1 MIEYRTVD
9 SPIGLLTLAGR
20 DPVLTNLRMVDQ
32 TYEPS
37 RTGWTENPRAFAGA
51 VEQLGAYFAGEL
63 TEFDIELDLRGSE
76 FQRRVWRALQT
87 IPYGETRSY
96 GEIAEQIGAP
106 GAARAV
112 GLANGHN
119 PIAIVVPCH
128 RVIGAS
134 EADRIRRRTGPQT
147 NAAGAGE
154 APLAGEP
161 DAIRLSG
168 CRAGKTGQHK
178 DFRFHSP
185 RLPSVKSARN
195 RGRRP
200 APKS

>member
-87 IPYGETRSY
+87 IPTGN
-96 GEIAEQIGAP
+96 Q
-106 GAARAV
+106 
-112 GLANGHN
+112 
-119 PIAIVVPCH
+119 VV
-128 RVIGAS
+128 RRNRR
-134 EADRIRRRTGPQT
+134 ADRRAWRRARRRIGQRAQPDRDR
-147 NAAGAGE
+147 GA
-154 APLAGEP
+154 
-161 DAIRLSG
+161 
-168 CRAGKTGQHK
+168 
-178 DFRFHSP
+178 
-185 RLPSVKSARN
+185 LPSRH
-195 RGRRP
+195 RRQR
-200 APKS
+200 S

>member
-87 IPYGETRSY
+87 IPYGKPGRTAKSPSRS
-96 GEIAEQIGAP
+96 P
-106 GAARAV
+106 
-112 GLANGHN
+112 
-119 PIAIVVPCH
+119 
-128 RVIGAS
+128 
-134 EADRIRRRTGPQT
+134 
-147 NAAGAGE
+147 
-154 APLAGEP
+154 
-161 DAIRLSG
+161 
-168 CRAGKTGQHK
+168 
-178 DFRFHSP
+178 
-185 RLPSVKSARN
+185 
-195 RGRRP
+195 RP
-200 APKS
+200 APRAPSDWPTGTTRSRSWCPAIESSAPAGS